1 MKQNEFP
8 SADVFTVAKSIE
20 YASGAIVSKI
30 VMKKPAGNVT
40 LFAFDA
46 GEELSEHTSPFE
58 AMVQIIDGSAEI
70 SISGRSFKLYS
81 GESIILP
88 GNVPHAV
95 KAQERFKML
104 LTMIK

>member
-1 MKQNEFP
+1 MN
-8 SADVFTVAKSIE
+8 KSIE
-20 YASGAIVSKI
+20 YSPNAIVSKMVI
-30 VMKKPAGNVT
+30 KKPTGQIT

-58 AMVQIIDGSAEI
+58 ALVQIIDGSAEI
-70 SISGRSFKLYS
+70 SIAERSFSLHT

-88 GNVPHAV
+88 ANVPHAV
-95 KAQERFKML
+95 KAAVRFKML